1 MPLLTMSPEAD
12 FRDIMGVQPRSAKK
26 SERLLVPSEFSP
38 RQRAQK
44 RRRLHEG
51 ASDDSQRWQR
61 VVEYNEMMS
70 GDVDFYLRKFEANI
84 KAQK

>member
-1 MPLLTMSPEAD
+1 
-12 FRDIMGVQPRSAKK
+12 MGVQPGSAKK
-26 SERLLVPSEFSP
+26 PQGVLVPSEFSP

-44 RRRLHEG
+44 AGDYMREQVMILSG
-51 ASDDSQRWQR
+51 GS

>member
-1 MPLLTMSPEAD
+1 
-12 FRDIMGVQPRSAKK
+12 MGVQPRSAKK
-26 SERLLVPSEFSP
+26 SEGVVIPSQFSP

-44 RRRLHEG
+44 AGDYMREQVMILSG
-51 ASDDSQRWQR
+51 GS

>member
-1 MPLLTMSPEAD
+1 
-12 FRDIMGVQPRSAKK
+12 MGVQPGSAKK
-26 SERLLVPSEFSP
+26 SQGVVIPSQFSP
-38 RQRAQK
+38 RVRAQK
-44 RRRLHEG
+44 AGDYMREQVMILSG
-51 ASDDSQRWQR
+51 GS

>member
-1 MPLLTMSPEAD
+1 
-12 FRDIMGVQPRSAKK
+12 MGVQPRTAKK
-26 SERLLVPSEFSP
+26 SEGFVIPSQFSP

-44 RRRLHEG
+44 AGDYMREQVMILSG
-51 ASDDSQRWQR
+51 GS

>member
-1 MPLLTMSPEAD
+1 MREQVMILS
-12 FRDIMGVQPRSAKK
+12 GS
-26 SERLLVPSEFSP
+26 
-38 RQRAQK
+38 
-44 RRRLHEG
+44 
-51 ASDDSQRWQR
+51 

>member
-1 MPLLTMSPEAD
+1 
-12 FRDIMGVQPRSAKK
+12 MGVQPSAAKK
-26 SERLLVPSEFSP
+26 PQGVSVPSQFSP
-38 RQRAQK
+38 RVRAQK
-44 RRRLHEG
+44 AGDYMREQVMILSG
-51 ASDDSQRWQR
+51 GS

>member
-1 MPLLTMSPEAD
+1 
-12 FRDIMGVQPRSAKK
+12 MGIQPRAAKK

-38 RQRAQK
+38 RVRAQK
-44 RRRLHEG
+44 AGDYMREQVMILSG
-51 ASDDSQRWQR
+51 GS
-61 VVEYNEMMS
+61 VMEYNEMMS

>member
-1 MPLLTMSPEAD
+1 MREQVMVLS
-12 FRDIMGVQPRSAKK
+12 GGS
-26 SERLLVPSEFSP
+26 
-38 RQRAQK
+38 
-44 RRRLHEG
+44 
-51 ASDDSQRWQR
+51 

>member
-1 MPLLTMSPEAD
+1 
-12 FRDIMGVQPRSAKK
+12 MGVQPRAAKK
-26 SERLLVPSEFSP
+26 SEGVVIPSQFSP
-38 RQRAQK
+38 RVRAQK
-44 RRRLHEG
+44 AGDYMREQVMILSG
-51 ASDDSQRWQR
+51 GS

>member
-1 MPLLTMSPEAD
+1 
-12 FRDIMGVQPRSAKK
+12 MGVQPGAAKK
-26 SERLLVPSEFSP
+26 PKGLLIPSEFSP
-38 RQRAQK
+38 RVRAQK
-44 RRRLHEG
+44 AGDYMREQVMILSG
-51 ASDDSQRWQR
+51 GS